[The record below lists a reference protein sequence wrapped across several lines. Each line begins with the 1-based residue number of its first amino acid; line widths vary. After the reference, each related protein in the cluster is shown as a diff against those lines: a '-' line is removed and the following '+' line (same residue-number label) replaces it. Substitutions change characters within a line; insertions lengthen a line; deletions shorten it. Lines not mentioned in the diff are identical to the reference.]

1 MRPSYVIN
9 SVWAALIALAFAAL
23 LIVAAVQTARIE
35 GFGIW
40 PFKVK
45 GYAEKLADAAER
57 ERRIAVAQ
65 DKALK
70 KAIEA
75 RNKVEREYADLATKV
90 DTHANEQTAQWA
102 GPVERF
108 IAANRVRCPAN
119 TPGGPAAAA
128 EDHSPGSGQEAGAAP
143 IVDAVA
149 VTADDV
155 RICTA
160 NTLQAEAAREWA
172 IGLEANGIR

>member
-1 MRPSYVIN
+1 MKPAYVIKG
-9 SVWAALIALAFAAL
+9 VWAAILALAFVVL
-23 LIVAAVQTARIE
+23 VAMLAVQTARIE

-57 ERRIAVAQ
+57 EARIAVAQ
-65 DKALK
+65 DEALK

-119 TPGGPAAAA
+119 PTGGTAASA
-128 EDHSPGSGQEAGAAP
+128 EGDRAGSGEKDGAAP
-143 IVDAVA
+143 VVDAVA

-172 IGLEANGIR
+172 LGLER